1 MANAAVAL
9 QRNVPTLLDW
19 STVEKGIE
27 TRQNSSPTRD
37 HAFQSYVLENA
48 FGVLPDS
55 IDEHIVDGGLDRG
68 VDFIYIDHEANV
80 INIASTKVVVSF
92 KKSVRN
98 FPGAAIDK
106 IISFIDDL
114 IHRREKLLADTNPL
128 LTLKI
133 NEIWDILERETYQIA
148 VHLFSNQTAL
158 ISHERIRLQTFLAEF
173 KIPLYERHLYEL
185 SHGVIRASKPKFTK
199 TIKAAPGNS
208 YEYVEEG
215 ARAIM
220 ARLRLEDLRDFLA
233 ITGAVGFDER
243 LVSQNVRY
251 FLGNSSPV
259 NREIRQTLIKSR
271 ASEFSLINNGMTIV
285 CDQMILTAGGCFP
298 IKLVNPQIV
307 NGGQTAVVI
316 CSVGGNPP
324 SDFKRGSLNVK
335 IIETSDADLIER
347 VAIGSNTQNRIF
359 GRDLR
364 ANDDIQ
370 LRLASSLGAHGYFYR
385 RKRGELPPS
394 QNIRIIDALRAG
406 QLILAYSNGDPT
418 KAKTATNDLF
428 GDLYESIFDP
438 NKVTAELIRAAYI
451 CFELIQD
458 KKRSAL
464 AYQRQISKISF
475 EEAWIIEGA
484 FPRVVCCWGTVAA
497 EGRRFIRRK
506 CRVGRG

>member
-1 MANAAVAL
+1 
-9 QRNVPTLLDW
+9 
-19 STVEKGIE
+19 
-27 TRQNSSPTRD
+27 
-37 HAFQSYVLENA
+37 
-48 FGVLPDS
+48 
-55 IDEHIVDGGLDRG
+55 
-68 VDFIYIDHEANV
+68 
-80 INIASTKVVVSF
+80 
-92 KKSVRN
+92 
-98 FPGAAIDK
+98 
-106 IISFIDDL
+106 
-114 IHRREKLLADTNPL
+114 
-128 LTLKI
+128 
-133 NEIWDILERETYQIA
+133 
-148 VHLFSNQTAL
+148 
-158 ISHERIRLQTFLAEF
+158 
-173 KIPLYERHLYEL
+173 
-185 SHGVIRASKPKFTK
+185 
-199 TIKAAPGNS
+199 
-208 YEYVEEG
+208 
-215 ARAIM
+215 M

-394 QNIRIIDALRAG
+394 
-406 QLILAYSNGDPT
+406 
-418 KAKTATNDLF
+418 ATNDLF